1 MNLEYIEIE
10 QAGRTYRI
18 CKTCNSYISS
28 NRCLSCEPLTVEDIG
43 GDIRPELS
51 QYYELEKRE
60 PTDSQKRW
68 LAQYTLHHILE
79 YWFTKEELMSKG
91 LYLNVPKHHLL
102 KVKSRDHHRVIEG
115 YKLHRG
121 SGFSVSLEEL
131 TPEYAE
137 ELIKQFPKR
146 VRELFEVK

>member
-1 MNLEYIEIE
+1 MNLEYVEIE

-28 NRCLSCEPLTVEDIG
+28 TRCLSCEPLTVEDIG
-43 GDIRPELS
+43 GDMRPEMVR
-51 QYYELEKRE
+51 YYELKRQE
-60 PTDSQKRW
+60 PVHQQNRRY
-68 LAQYTLHHILE
+68 AEYTMHHILE
-79 YWFTKEELMSKG
+79 YWFTSEQLMSKN

-115 YKLHRG
+115 YKLHKG
-121 SGFSVSLEEL
+121 SWFAIPIEDL

-146 VRELFEVK
+146 VRELFEVN